1 MNNRRTNT
9 RGRRVPVREVPV
21 TDQLAAVRLKFS
33 RLREVRNQLDQARNL
48 YREHDAIME
57 ELLPMFIQQT
67 PTGWVINREVTIG
80 TQTYRFNPYFYDTRR
95 NRTVAK
101 VWKSTAF
108 ETGSIE

>member
-1 MNNRRTNT
+1 MNSRRP
-9 RGRRVPVREVPV
+9 RGRREAVREVPV
-21 TDQLAAVRLKFS
+21 TDQLAIIRQKFTRLQ
-33 RLREVRNQLDQARNL
+33 EVRAQLDQARNL
-48 YREHDAIME
+48 YREHDAVME

-67 PTGWVINREVTIG
+67 PTGWIINREITIG

-95 NRTVAK
+95 NKVVAK